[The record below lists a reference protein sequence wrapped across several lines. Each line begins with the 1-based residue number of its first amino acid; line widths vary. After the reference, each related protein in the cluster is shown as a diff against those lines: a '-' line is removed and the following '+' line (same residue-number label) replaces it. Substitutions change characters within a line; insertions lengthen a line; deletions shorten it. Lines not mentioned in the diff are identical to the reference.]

1 MANTFSKDK
10 MATLFE
16 EMADTTSL
24 NLTLSKDLDVYSMSD
39 MADMGRTTDSAGSG
53 ADTEWIP
60 QEYRFTVQDGYEST
74 SGDIQ
79 DLIDRNIP
87 VRRNKAKMIRSQ
99 IKTKDLRD
107 PYRLERAKKGI
118 AKDIANAVDTYAYQ
132 TMRNRA
138 NMTYAI
144 SGDISYDEMIQV
156 ESLMLNQGLGRYDK
170 KLLASIPHYN
180 KFAQALQT
188 ASRETAVSDALR
200 KAKVGELS
208 TFDVMRAEYIDTLA
222 GNSTTGLTINGDQ
235 SHTVSTYDSSDE
247 FYLDN
252 RQMTLAITG
261 ATTANMPVGTKF
273 TIAGVNALNPESRT
287 DNGSLLTFT
296 VVTAANGA
304 PVVSPAIVTTGP
316 YANATAQAADTAA
329 ITILNTTDNAASL
342 FYTPES
348 TVIVPGYLPVA
359 QEAGGV
365 NVFDGTTA
373 NGLPMRMTMWWDPE
387 GEALNFKTVIFFD
400 VAVIHPEMVG
410 VVLDGQS

>member
-156 ESLMLNQGLGRYDK
+156 ESLMLNQG
-170 KLLASIPHYN
+170 
-180 KFAQALQT
+180 Q
-188 ASRETAVSDALR
+188 
-200 KAKVGELS
+200 
-208 TFDVMRAEYIDTLA
+208 
-222 GNSTTGLTINGDQ
+222 
-235 SHTVSTYDSSDE
+235 
-247 FYLDN
+247 
-252 RQMTLAITG
+252 
-261 ATTANMPVGTKF
+261 
-273 TIAGVNALNPESRT
+273 
-287 DNGSLLTFT
+287 GS
-296 VVTAANGA
+296 
-304 PVVSPAIVTTGP
+304 
-316 YANATAQAADTAA
+316 
-329 ITILNTTDNAASL
+329 
-342 FYTPES
+342 
-348 TVIVPGYLPVA
+348 
-359 QEAGGV
+359 
-365 NVFDGTTA
+365 
-373 NGLPMRMTMWWDPE
+373 
-387 GEALNFKTVIFFD
+387 
-400 VAVIHPEMVG
+400 
-410 VVLDGQS
+410 